1 MPLFET
7 FGISA
12 SGMTAN
18 RLWLDLITNNI
29 VNINTAGRPGD
40 PNLMPYRRQVPV
52 FSELLEEASGSVPG
66 RERYNRM
73 GVHVPRVVED
83 PAAPRMVYD
92 PSHPY
97 ADTNG
102 YVAYPN
108 INVANEMVNMIAAS
122 RAYEASATAVNAA
135 KSMAMKA
142 LEIGRG

>member
-7 FGISA
+7 FAISA

-29 VNINTAGRPGD
+29 VNMHTAGRPGD
-40 PNLMPYRRQVPV
+40 PALRPYRRQVPV
-52 FSELLEEASGSVPG
+52 FSELLESAARPVPG
-66 RERYNRM
+66 KERHRGR
-73 GVHVPRVVED
+73 GVHVPRVLDD
-83 PAAPRMVYD
+83 PAEPRLVHD

-97 ADTNG
+97 ADENG

-108 INVANEMVNMIAAS
+108 INVANEMVNMIAAT
-122 RAYEASATAVNAA
+122 RAYEASVTAFNAA
-135 KSMAMKA
+135 KSMALKA